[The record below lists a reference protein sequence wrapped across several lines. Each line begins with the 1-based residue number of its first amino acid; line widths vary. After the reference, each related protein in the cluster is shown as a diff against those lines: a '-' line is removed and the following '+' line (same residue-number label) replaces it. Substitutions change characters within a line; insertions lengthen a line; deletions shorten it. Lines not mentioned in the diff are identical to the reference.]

1 MINIISGLIYPQSGE
16 IIVDGKNIL
25 SNKEGWLSNISYI
38 PQHVYMLDDS
48 IKKNVVFFDS
58 DEIDTNRLV
67 KALIDAQ
74 LDNFVNNLPN
84 KIDEVIG
91 ERGSKLSGGQIQRL
105 ALARAFYRSNI
116 MILDEATNALDE
128 KNENKILQLLSSL
141 KNKKLIILISH
152 SKNSLKICDRVYSI
166 SDNKLIV

>member
-1 MINIISGLIYPQSGE
+1 MIYPQSGE

-105 ALARAFYRSNI
+105 ALARAFYKGSNI